1 MLSYTCHKWRH
12 HCHICDKN
20 VVYDFSLTGVPCSD
34 DIGQK
39 LLLFGLYVIPKIRR
53 KFRIP
58 KKIVSDIKKVWR
70 PGSAPRRSV
79 KWYKN

>member
-1 MLSYTCHKWRH
+1 MLSYICRKWRH
-12 HCHICDKN
+12 ICHICDKD

-39 LLLFGLYVIPKIRR
+39 LFLFGLYVIPKIRR

-58 KKIVSDIKKVWR
+58 
-70 PGSAPRRSV
+70 
-79 KWYKN
+79 